1 MILVDT
7 IVDVATIVHVTRTII
22 AGGLRTDA
30 VATNAPV
37 TAPPPD
43 PYAPI
48 IADFRA
54 AMTMLKCASSERV
67 LRLGISMAQL
77 HILYTLQ
84 RNGEM
89 PMSRLAELLNVSLS
103 NATGLIDRIEERGY
117 VERTRVPE
125 DRRVVKIR
133 VTADGS
139 RMLDEIDALSDVLL
153 REVLGRIGP
162 SKLGGVA
169 QAATA
174 LREALAVATGGVPMD
189 PHAASIPSPRSSS
202 TLRGVERSTHFQP
215 ARKD

>member
-1 MILVDT
+1 M
-7 IVDVATIVHVTRTII
+7 ATIVHVTRTIV

-30 VATNAPV
+30 VATKAA
-37 TAPPPD
+37 TAAD

-77 HILYTLQ
+77 NILYTLQ

-125 DRRVVKIR
+125 DRRIVMIR
-133 VTADGS
+133 VTPAGL
-139 RMLDEIDALSDVLL
+139 RMLDEIDALSADLL
-153 REVLGRIGP
+153 RDVLGRLAP
-162 SKLGGVA
+162 SKLGAVA
-169 QAATA
+169 QAVTS
-174 LREALAVATGGVPMD
+174 LRQALAGVTGGDPMD
-189 PHAASIPSPRSSS
+189 HHAASIPAPRSSS
-202 TLRGVERSTHFQP
+202 TLRGVERSHHPHP

>member
-1 MILVDT
+1 MAAL
-7 IVDVATIVHVTRTII
+7 
-22 AGGLRTDA
+22 
-30 VATNAPV
+30 
-37 TAPPPD
+37 PPD

-54 AMTMLKCASSERV
+54 AMTMLKCATSERV

-133 VTADGS
+133 VTAEGS

-153 REVLGRIGP
+153 RDVLGRIGF

-169 QAATA
+169 QAASA

-189 PHAASIPSPRSSS
+189 PHAVSIPSPRSSS
-202 TLRGVERSTHFQP
+202 TLRGVERPHHSHP
-215 ARKD
+215 VRKD